1 MVNPWIHDFAAYNFW
16 MEPVGLLSIG
26 AILREN
32 AYEVHLIDCIASAPP
47 IKPKPYNTWKIPK
60 TPLPKPSV
68 LRGVPRI
75 FGRYGISPDKLKRML
90 LSIPKPNLVMV
101 TSKMTYWYTGVRETI
116 SLLRE
121 VVGDV
126 PIVLGGTYATLCYKH
141 AVGESGADLVVRG
154 EGELEA
160 LRIADEITGN
170 RSDHSGYD
178 LMDLDTLPLP
188 AHDLMPKRDGKLPY
202 AALLTSR
209 GCPMSCTYCASG
221 LLFPRFRRRSPEG
234 VLEEVERCHVEL
246 GVVDFAFYDDALL
259 AEAEQHIIP
268 ILEGV
273 ISRGLR
279 VRFHTPNGLHVR
291 FITPELAELMR
302 RAGFKTVRLGL
313 ETADEERMRETGGKA
328 SREEF
333 VRAVAYL
340 KRAGFTAEELGAYLL
355 VGLPGQS
362 VEEIERSARFVHS
375 LGVQVRFAYFSPI
388 PGTAEWKR
396 AVEEFGFPPE
406 ADPLLHNNSLLIFLT
421 PQERERFQRLKIMAE
436 RLNGELLGR
445 GRSEV
450 AS

>member
-1 MVNPWIHDFAAYNFW
+1 
-16 MEPVGLLSIG
+16 MEPIGLLSIG
-26 AILREN
+26 AVLREN
-32 AYEVHLIDCIASAPP
+32 GYEVRLIDCVASAPP

-60 TPLPKPSV
+60 TPLPKPPP
-68 LRGVPRI
+68 LKDVPRI
-75 FGRYGISPDKLKRML
+75 FGRYGISPDELKRLL
-90 LSIPKPNLVMV
+90 LSTPKPDLVMV

-116 SLLRE
+116 STLRE
-121 VVGDV
+121 ILGDV
-126 PIVLGGTYATLCYKH
+126 PIVLGGTYATLCYEH
-141 AVGESGADLVVRG
+141 AVESSGADLVVRG

-170 RSDHSGYD
+170 RSDLSRYD
-178 LMDLDTLPLP
+178 PMDLDTLPLP
-188 AHDLMPKRDGKLPY
+188 AHDLMPKRDGRLPY

-209 GCPMSCTYCASG
+209 GCPMSCTYCASK

-234 VLEEVERCHVEL
+234 VLEEMERCHVDF

-259 AEAEQHIIP
+259 VDAEEHIIP

-291 FITPELAELMR
+291 FITPHLAELMR

-313 ETADEERMRETGGKA
+313 ETADEKRMRETGGKA

-340 KRAGFTAEELGAYLL
+340 KGAGFTAEELGAYLL

-362 VEEIERSARFVHS
+362 VEEVERSVEFVHS

-388 PGTAEWKR
+388 PGTPEWRR
-396 AVEEFGFPPE
+396 AVEEFGFPPD
-406 ADPLLHNNSLLIFLT
+406 ADPLLHNNTLLIFLSEE
-421 PQERERFQRLKIMAE
+421 ERARFQKLKVVTE

-445 GRSEV
+445 G
-450 AS
+450 